1 MTLSYS
7 WRTSYSAKEIRLFF
21 ILRSV
26 FTIFDLRPKI
36 GCASAK
42 EINLIYFILRSVF
55 TIFVS

>member
-1 MTLSYS
+1 MVDLLLGKRNKSVY
-7 WRTSYSAKEIRLFF
+7 F

-55 TIFVS
+55 TIFVSQT